1 MRLYSLSE
9 FPNIRKFGIKEILT
23 SVCNQTNLHSQET
36 WAPLIRI
43 IYLKHWREEKMMAQT
58 KNQKQV

>member
-1 MRLYSLSE
+1 MSE
-9 FPNIRKFGIKEILT
+9 FPNIREFGNKEILT
-23 SVCNQTNLHSQET
+23 SVCNQSNLHSQET
-36 WAPLIRI
+36 WPPLIRI